1 MAELLLGCLQP
12 AEGGHVVDG
21 GIVELL
27 QRGFGPADGLVR
39 YLDQILVP
47 VDARALALGVLDV
60 EHATLRP
67 PAMVSEF
74 DGGPQLARLGHQ
86 PHQDLDAIVQ
96 QR

>member
-12 AEGGHVVDG
+12 AEGGHVAGG

-47 VDARALALGVLDV
+47 LAADALVPGVLEA
-60 EHATLRP
+60 EHPALRP
-67 PAMVSEF
+67 PLQRRRGCPSPTAGRPARRPSYNRF
-74 DGGPQLARLGHQ
+74 QLR
-86 PHQDLDAIVQ
+86 
-96 QR
+96 